1 MNAADVKAAEDTWV
15 EAFNAGDASGVA
27 QGYATDA
34 RLLPPGADIVEG
46 RSAIEGFVKEF
57 VAMGAHLAFDLVAVH
72 ESADLCVAVG
82 RFTLDI
88 PAANGEAQQDLGKFV
103 EVYARQ
109 GDGSWLMVED
119 IFNSSLPAP
128 TA

>member
-1 MNAADVKAAEDTWV
+1 MSAAEIRAAEEKWV
-15 EAFNAGDASGVA
+15 EAFNAGDPSGVA
-27 QGYATDA
+27 ALYTEEA
-34 RLLPPGADIVEG
+34 RLLPPGADIVAG

-57 VAMGAHLAFDLVAVH
+57 VATGAQLAFDLVAVH

-82 RFTLDI
+82 RYTMDF
-88 PAANGEAQQDLGKFV
+88 PGGEPQDLGKFV
-103 EVYARQ
+103 EVWARQ
-109 GDGSWLMVED
+109 SDGSWLIVDD